1 MIWATAAT
9 RNQNK
14 LLYYITKKRVNDDF
28 DAVFVFFLWRRAR
41 SKTFKIKRLPL
52 ARPWVRIYLFPTM
65 YIVYTVVY
73 FESSYCILMPLHIE
87 TYLCMAQMSWPG
99 THTLYSWPFYMLNM
113 ILLTSSYTVCTAYS
127 LLCFLNKNIGSENNL
142 SSSNRCRG
150 GGGGGCSVF
159 RRCLPNIY

>member
-1 MIWATAAT
+1 
-9 RNQNK
+9 
-14 LLYYITKKRVNDDF
+14 
-28 DAVFVFFLWRRAR
+28 
-41 SKTFKIKRLPL
+41 
-52 ARPWVRIYLFPTM
+52 M

-113 ILLTSSYTVCTAYS
+113 ILLTSSYTVCTVYS

-142 SSSNRCRG
+142 SSSNRCRVG
-150 GGGGGCSVF
+150 GGVAAQFFVDVYPTFTYNGNFESPLILIHLFHLNFALVLNKSLKNT
-159 RRCLPNIY
+159 RCGLRLSFSKTGDLIASLVRS